1 MVQERIAEEKKR
13 LTRKTIYKL
22 KVSLWKKHNTFHSVD
37 DKLADLFSM
46 ENKSLFN
53 QPEVSLYHVIKPMK
67 CAVETSVAPAPQG
80 GKFLTKPDWNAVGI
94 SYDNKNTKTQNIS
107 CVEHRKR

>member
-1 MVQERIAEEKKR
+1 MVQKRIAEEKKR

-22 KVSLWKKHNTFHSVD
+22 KVSLWKNHNTFHSVD

-67 CAVETSVAPAPQG
+67 CAVETRLHLLHKAGNS
-80 GKFLTKPDWNAVGI
+80 
-94 SYDNKNTKTQNIS
+94 SQNQTETLW
-107 CVEHRKR
+107 V

>member
-1 MVQERIAEEKKR
+1 MKKSQYLPFSRWQISGFVQYGKQKFIQSARGI
-13 LTRKTIYKL
+13 I
-22 KVSLWKKHNTFHSVD
+22 VSRHKANEMRGW
-37 DKLADLFSM
+37 
-46 ENKSLFN
+46 NK
-53 QPEVSLYHVIKPMK
+53 
-67 CAVETSVAPAPQG
+67 AAPAPQG